1 MRTTLWVGPLVL
13 AATAVIAIQPPAAF
27 ATGVAYGAAPR
38 PQQAKRGV
46 AEVTHCPDGGIVAV
60 GDSTQRHIYAVR
72 SSMALTI
79 WERRYHVHRWG
90 VPANEAESIGES
102 IVELSD
108 GTGFVIAGTTRS
120 APGGRDAFLLKIDC
134 KGDPEWVQ
142 IYGTSEDEGAY
153 DLMETRVSDSAGRAG
168 AWGLIVSGFA
178 TSQYGQGGAGGS
190 RHGLL
195 FRTDSVGV
203 LQQDYVYPTLHG
215 PSELVG
221 LTQGVSNGI
230 DDVVAVG
237 VLRGDEGRSAYVLQ
251 VQANSLAPVA
261 GGSCAYPGLGLAR
274 FNAAVALPALG
285 PWDPGSLVLAGGTR
299 PGPNAPGQVYLV
311 RTSATPCV
319 PVLQATFGQQG
330 RTARAHDV
338 QRTNALGGSHF
349 AADLV
354 VTGFAQHGEGAGA
367 GAGDRDAF
375 LMRLDA
381 TMVPSFRRLYGGRGH
396 EAGRSLAVLDDG
408 FVIAGLT
415 TTDWGADMDLQDLYL
430 VGTDADGISG
440 PRCQSDWHVEPRYLD
455 PHPRPVH
462 VYRTPVLE
470 RIRPDIEDLELADT
484 LVPTCP

>member
-251 VQANSLAPVA
+251 VQANSLLPVA
-261 GGSCAYPGLGLAR
+261 GGTCAYPGLGLAR
-274 FNAAVALPALG
+274 FNAAVALSAVG
-285 PWDPGSLVLAGGTR
+285 PSDPGSWVLTGGTR
-299 PGPNAPGQVYLV
+299 PGANAPGQAYLV
-311 RTSATPCV
+311 RTSAHPCV

-338 QRTNALGGSHF
+338 QRTDALAGSHF
-349 AADLV
+349 AGDVV
-354 VTGFAQHGEGAGA
+354 VTGFAQQGGGAS
-367 GAGDRDAF
+367 DLDAF
-375 LMRLDA
+375 LMRLDAA

-396 EAGRSLAVLDDG
+396 EVGRSLAVLDDG
-408 FVIAGLT
+408 FAIAGRT